1 MLVSGGEL
9 KNMWRVYSLMQI
21 AKKKKKKN
29 RKDDLK
35 DSSERTSF
43 QILVGR
49 EIYP

>member
-1 MLVSGGEL
+1 
-9 KNMWRVYSLMQI
+9 MWRVYSLMQI
-21 AKKKKKKN
+21 AKKKKKK